1 MKRNGP
7 AHVNE
12 TLRRKKTYV
21 KTNVTDGGVTELF
34 LRLDRIRLMEASSS
48 LSLLPEAAD
57 DPVGTVRSGL
67 PYASFGRVRE
77 ALDAPDALLAQALA
91 VSERTLYRRR
101 RNESRLGPEASD
113 RLLLLSETFEMAVRA
128 FDDEEQARH
137 WLREPHSLLGGERP
151 LEHMDTVA
159 GTREVQTMLQS
170 IEHSMPV

>member
-1 MKRNGP
+1 
-7 AHVNE
+7 
-12 TLRRKKTYV
+12 
-21 KTNVTDGGVTELF
+21 
-34 LRLDRIRLMEASSS
+34 MEASSS